1 MTHDKGKSLSTAKAL
16 TLSEAAQLLKAKADA
31 ALLQA
36 IAAVSDSSKGAML
49 EKCPKWSQ
57 EG

>member
-1 MTHDKGKSLSTAKAL
+1 MTHDKGKPLSSSKAL
-16 TLSEAAQLLKAKADA
+16 TLSEAAQLLKSKADA

-36 IAAVSDSSKGAML
+36 ISAASGGSKGAML
-49 EKCPKWSQ
+49 EKCPKWGQ